1 MAKGQAHDLISYWL
15 LSNYVL
21 SAQDFIVIAHLE
33 MIYFQ
38 SINVDG
44 LSTSTMMLRGKFTIF

>member
-21 SAQDFIVIAHLE
+21 SARDFIVIAHLE
-33 MIYFQ
+33 IICFQ
-38 SINVDG
+38 SINIDG
-44 LSTSTMMLRGKFTIF
+44 LNTSAMMLHGNFTIF